1 MRVVRTVLVA
11 LTAAPSELAL
21 IGRWAA
27 AGMTAIAI
35 AVAVLVSSILAVMF
49 GLS

>member
-21 IGRWAA
+21 IVRWAA
-27 AGMTAIAI
+27 AGMTAVAI
-35 AVAVLVSSILAVMF
+35 AVAVLVSSILAVIL

>member
-11 LTAAPSELAL
+11 LTPSELAP
-21 IGRWAA
+21 IARWVA
-27 AGMTAIAI
+27 AGITAVAIAT
-35 AVAVLVSSILAVMF
+35 AVLVSSILAVMF